1 MIWTRFMFRAR
12 NVRVLNK
19 NNCGI
24 SFVSEKTNWQ
34 SEMVINMKSNDLCF
48 VFELEED
55 TVVNV
60 TEYKANNKY
69 EDSKRSYYRKA
80 CGYWKMTTLSNISS
94 YAESR
99 KSHTLQ

>member
-1 MIWTRFMFRAR
+1 MIWTRFMFLAR
-12 NVRVLNK
+12 NVRVLYK

-24 SFVSEKTNWQ
+24 SFISEKKNWQ
-34 SEMVINMKSNDLCF
+34 SEMVINMTSNDLCF

-55 TVVNV
+55 IVVNV
-60 TEYKANNKY
+60 SEYKANSKY
-69 EDSKRSYYRKA
+69 EDLKRSYYRKA
-80 CGYWKMTTLSNISS
+80 WGYWKMTTLSNISS